1 MATTINSGV
10 VTTKDPLAV
19 DLAVSMASKVAN
31 LDADTS
37 QFTTMLMQLPVSE
50 AKSFKEEWEED
61 VYLPTNTA
69 LSATAAAADTVLNVT
84 TSEGYYGKP
93 GDVIKIVQTGE
104 ACLITTAYA
113 SAWSVTRCIGSVTA
127 ATAASGTVNGGIIIV
142 SGSNAQGGTLPT
154 AMVTQK
160 TANYN
165 YMQIQRNAYE
175 FAETAVWQHWYSGNP
190 LAYHRQKV
198 AIEHKRQIE
207 NNNFLGARY
216 YSATGPR
223 STAGGLDDFVTTNV
237 TTSPTAALD
246 KGTWNDFLRA
256 GLQYGDPTRKVLF
269 VAPLVAQ
276 VLSEFLADNWVKT
289 TADQTVWGVKV
300 DAIVDG
306 IHGAK
311 IPVFVK
317 NDWMRY
323 GEGTGKQLGSRAY
336 LVDMTNVELKKA
348 PPGNKG
354 SRWMTLYPKR
364 EANDADATAEEY
376 LSEYTL
382 LVKCEKSH
390 SILTGVSG

>member
-1 MATTINSGV
+1 
-10 VTTKDPLAV
+10 
-19 DLAVSMASKVAN
+19 MASKVAN

-93 GDVIKIVQTGE
+93 GDVIKIAQTGE

-127 ATAASGTVNGGIIIV
+127 ATAASGTTLGGIIII

-175 FAETAVWQHWYSGNP
+175 FAETAAWQHWYSGNP

-237 TTSPTAALD
+237 TASPTAALD

-354 SRWMTLYPKR
+354 SRWMSLYTKR
-364 EANDADATAEEY
+364 EANDLDGTAEEY